1 MWNKIIRQFLEK
13 SIVKELALLFAGV
26 LAGGLVSLLIQKTVF
41 DIMAVILGVVG
52 LIFFLILYGSGAMSM
67 MWKGYVLWER
77 RLTQKVG
84 ILNDMKWDLK
94 NGEIYTCTDI
104 SLEEWEEEIKE
115 LARKRKVKIKVNWI
129 TSEENFDSYNAII
142 NPYGGVYPEYDLKNF
157 KTMNKILSYINEGG
171 LFVNVADIPCYWA
184 CNPSIKPWRRID
196 TARKGAPYAYIHEY
210 SGDPLKL
217 GRIIPFAQFPLFK
230 LTPFTSEL
238 GVDVYNIEKIIPKW
252 DILEFE
258 DIFLK
263 IKVGDLKVNVHRAA
277 GVRDYL
283 DPIIKPQPKVLP
295 SLFEM
300 RMEGIPMTPLFFVTY
315 GKGKLLSSLIFENSE
330 NHSKKT
336 RNALKR
342 MLTML
347 IMDFIDS

>member
-1 MWNKIIRQFLEK
+1 MRNKIRQILEI

-26 LAGGLVSLLIQKTVF
+26 LAGVFIGILLTREPVLETKTG
-41 DIMAVILGVVG
+41 ILGALV
-52 LIFFLILYGSGAMSM
+52 FFLILLGSGAIPK
-67 MWKGYVLWER
+67 MWHRYNIWLR
-77 RLTQKVG
+77 RSALKVG
-84 ILNDMKWDLK
+84 ILNDMGWDLK
-94 NGEIYTCTDI
+94 NKEIYTRTDI
-104 SLEEWEEEIKE
+104 SPGAWKKEIEE
-115 LARKRKVKIKVNWI
+115 LARDKGIEIKVDLI
-129 TSEENFDSYNAII
+129 SLENYFDMYNAII

-157 KTMNKILSYINEGG
+157 KTMNKILSYIYEGG

>member
-1 MWNKIIRQFLEK
+1 MWNKFIRQFLEK

-41 DIMAVILGVVG
+41 DIKAVILGVGV
-52 LIFFLILYGSGAMSM
+52 LILFLILYGSGATSM
-67 MWKGYVLWER
+67 IWNGYILWKR
-77 RLTQKVG
+77 RLTPKVG

-104 SLEEWEEEIKE
+104 SPEEWEEEIKE

-184 CNPSIKPWRRID
+184 CNPSIEPWRRID
-196 TARKGAPYAYIHEY
+196 TALREAPYAYINKD
-210 SGDPLKL
+210 GLV
-217 GRIIPFAQFPLFK
+217 IPIKRFPLFE
-230 LTPFTSEL
+230 LTPFTREL
-238 GVDVYNIEKIIPKW
+238 GVDVYIIEDYSNFNW
-252 DILEFE
+252 GVLEFE
-258 DIFLK
+258 DEYFK
-263 IKVGDLKVNVHRAA
+263 KFEVGNLEVKVHRAA
-277 GVRDYL
+277 EVKDFL
-283 DPIIKPQPKVLP
+283 DPIVKSQNLEWEAPKKPKV
-295 SLFEM
+295 
-300 RMEGIPMTPLFFVTY
+300 TPIFFVTY
-315 GKGKLLSSLIFENSE
+315 GDGKLLSSLIFENFKDHTE
-330 NHSKKT
+330 KT

-342 MLTML
+342 MLAML
-347 IMDFIDS
+347 IVDFIDP